1 MSTARVAIVAPP
13 ELTTGFRLAGAV
25 THAAHDKHEAAEVVL
40 EVMSQGEQGVIG
52 VYEPYYTG
60 FDRGLRDRLEQS
72 VIPVVIA
79 VPSGFGTEEFPTRR
93 ARIAALLRRAVG
105 YHITFGEADH
115 D

>member
-1 MSTARVAIVAPP
+1 MSTARVTIVAPP
-13 ELTTGFRLAGAV
+13 ELTAGFRLAGAA
-25 THAAHDKHEAAEVVL
+25 THAALDGNEAAGVVL
-40 EVMSQGEQGVIG
+40 ELMTQGEQGVIG
-52 VYEPYYTG
+52 VYEPFYAG
-60 FDRGLRDRLEQS
+60 FEYGFRDRLEQS

-115 D
+115 E